1 MKYVLMNKNTPVI
14 EVGFDIKGQY
24 LSEIGKSFNVEYA
37 PLGIVDKNKKIELEA
52 LSSWWEDRAVSDSR
66 RNVENALNLL
76 KKNRYEFIIQSLAL
90 SLSDQYWIKPIDT
103 KIEWKD
109 INFFT
114 NNFSDEI
121 GKLFFENYIS
131 NGNKRDYSSPDW
143 TLNGTLDKKWIIRN
157 DKRFLCKKG
166 SEPFYQQPYNEVVAS
181 KLLKKLK
188 CDNFVEYE
196 MAGTE
201 ENPYSICEN
210 FIQENTEY
218 IPATTLKKI
227 SIRTPKETEF
237 DYFMRCC
244 QQLKIKEIM
253 QRNLDYII
261 PFDYLIGN
269 VDRNYGNFGVIR
281 NVETL
286 KIIGVAPVFDNGNSL
301 WYNDVLIKPEI
312 KSYPFMF
319 NQEEQIQYVKDKS
332 VFPVEN
338 IAVLSSICKTE
349 FSKDIRCS
357 NERLGKMTARLNER
371 CIRLKKKLK
380 EQNLAIPKNTKD
392 KDDDLHR

>member
-37 PLGIVDKNKKIELEA
+37 PLGIVDKNKKIELET

-121 GKLFFENYIS
+121 GRLFFENHVS
-131 NGNKRDYSSPDW
+131 NSNKRDYSSPDW

-166 SEPFYQQPYNEVVAS
+166 SEPFYQQPYN
-181 KLLKKLK
+181 
-188 CDNFVEYE
+188 
-196 MAGTE
+196 
-201 ENPYSICEN
+201 
-210 FIQENTEY
+210 
-218 IPATTLKKI
+218 
-227 SIRTPKETEF
+227 
-237 DYFMRCC
+237 
-244 QQLKIKEIM
+244 
-253 QRNLDYII
+253 
-261 PFDYLIGN
+261 
-269 VDRNYGNFGVIR
+269 
-281 NVETL
+281 
-286 KIIGVAPVFDNGNSL
+286 
-301 WYNDVLIKPEI
+301 
-312 KSYPFMF
+312 
-319 NQEEQIQYVKDKS
+319 
-332 VFPVEN
+332 
-338 IAVLSSICKTE
+338 VLSGTLI
-349 FSKDIRCS
+349 
-357 NERLGKMTARLNER
+357 
-371 CIRLKKKLK
+371 
-380 EQNLAIPKNTKD
+380 
-392 KDDDLHR
+392 